1 MDGHEAL
8 TIGHRELGMAID
20 QALDHIQL
28 GRFILLAETLG
39 VQRLVA
45 FEVLCAQLCAVRQ
58 QCVQRSHVFAEVER
72 RGAVQVLY
80 IRTEWFHVL
89 DVVHLQELFDQR
101 VVAEHTAL
109 VQKGSSIYEPELNCC
124 VY

>member
-45 FEVLCAQLCAVRQ
+45 FEVRSDDWRVLVAAQALQEAPPARQ
-58 QCVQRSHVFAEVER
+58 AGQHQRQH
-72 RGAVQVLY
+72 
-80 IRTEWFHVL
+80 
-89 DVVHLQELFDQR
+89 VVHTGEYAIVRRRAHSLSIQVFQR
-101 VVAEHTAL
+101 IKKRNE
-109 VQKGSSIYEPELNCC
+109 N
-124 VY
+124 